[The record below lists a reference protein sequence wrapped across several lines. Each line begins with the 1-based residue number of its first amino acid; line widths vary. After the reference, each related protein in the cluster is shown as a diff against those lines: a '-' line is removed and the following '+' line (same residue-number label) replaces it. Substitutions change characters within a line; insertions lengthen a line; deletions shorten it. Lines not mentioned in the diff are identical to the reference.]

1 MDLIERAKAEVV
13 NRHVFFV
20 EWFTG
25 RAPEAAMQATA
36 RAFAP
41 DMKMI
46 EPDGGMI
53 GREEITA
60 MVEGARGK
68 RPVDFEIQVD
78 LIEARQIGGD
88 AALVI
93 YDEHQVIDG
102 VKSARRSTALFSA
115 DASAPEGVVWRQ
127 LQETWITTE
136 P

>member
-1 MDLIERAKAEVV
+1 MELVERAKAEVV

-25 RAPEAAMQATA
+25 RAPETDMHATA

-46 EPDGGMI
+46 EPDGKMI
-53 GREEITA
+53 GREEITT
-60 MVEGARGK
+60 MVARARNR
-68 RPVDFEIQVD
+68 RPADFEIRVD
-78 LIEARQIGGD
+78 LIEARPIGND

-102 VKSARRSTALFSA
+102 VRSARRSTALFSA
-115 DASAPEGVVWRQ
+115 DDAAPEGVVWRQ
-127 LQETWITTE
+127 LQETWIATDL
-136 P
+136 

>member
-1 MDLIERAKAEVV
+1 VDLIERARAEVV
-13 NRHVFFV
+13 NRHHFFV

-25 RAPEAAMQATA
+25 RAPEAAMLASA

-41 DMKMI
+41 DMRMI

-53 GREEITA
+53 GVEDIRS

-68 RPVDFEIQVD
+68 RPADFEIRVE
-78 LIEARQIGGD
+78 LIEARRIGED

-102 VKSARRSTALFSA
+102 QKTARRSSAVFSA
-115 DASAPEGVVWRQ
+115 DASAPEGVVWRH
-127 LQETWITTE
+127 LQETWITTA
-136 P
+136 